1 MYIQGIPATGVLSKM
16 KLSNVDTELIVTFMD
31 VIGHESDDFGT
42 PKNAGTTLGLGVTP
56 DMARKVS
63 VPLVKLH
70 WSTVDPDKLSKS
82 LWASYDKDMKSDDLF
97 FQATDIDELEQLF
110 GAAKTTVKVSGGGGG
125 GGGGRRS
132 SDNNDIDNNDPN
144 KMYVIDSKRSQN
156 IIIGLNP
163 FKTVASTSAI
173 IDAILSLDPLNGLLS
188 ADRLCTFA
196 SILPTENEIKKLSI
210 CIQTKNPAELFLK
223 MLIPHCPTITRRL
236 ETFIICEQFE
246 EHIIGAQEKAGL
258 VIGTATDVSIL

>member
-156 IIIGLNP
+156 IIIGLVP
-163 FKTVASTSAI
+163 FKSVATTSAI
-173 IDAILSLDPLNGLLS
+173 IDAILSLDTLNGLLS

-196 SILPTENEIKKLSI
+196 SLLPTENEIKKLSI